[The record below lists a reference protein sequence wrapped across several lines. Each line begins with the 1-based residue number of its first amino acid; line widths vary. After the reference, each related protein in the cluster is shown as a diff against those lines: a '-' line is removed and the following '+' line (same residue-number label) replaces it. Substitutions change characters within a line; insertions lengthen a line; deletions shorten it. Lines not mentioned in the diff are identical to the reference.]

1 MTLTCR
7 DGKVIIRLKQ
17 NWNLCQLWFKIN
29 QFSGYGAILLP
40 PPRES
45 GVTQS
50 WSPDTQDLSVIIVIT
65 RPGAETTWSST
76 WRLSVSPGD
85 NRTFRQLRWP
95 RPSLFIRDRDLP
107 RGNSWQAKWSRRG
120 GQHSR
125 SDPEPPPCPP
135 SHPQT
140 AQDHRHPPA
149 HRACLA
155 ITTQRCSGIS
165 IGGSQMTIWWQTWS
179 GDPNSGDSFPEIR
192 STPRHLTY
200 SQQISCNSFFVD
212 KKYRTRKSV
221 GNNPFLHFSS
231 L

>member
-7 DGKVIIRLKQ
+7 DGKVIIRFNQ
-17 NWNLCQLWFKIN
+17 NWYLCQLKIKMY
-29 QFSGYGAILLP
+29 QFSGCGAILLP

-50 WSPDTQDLSVIIVIT
+50 WSLATRDSSVIIVIT

-76 WRLSVSPGD
+76 WRPSVSPGD
-85 NRTFRQLRWP
+85 SRTSRQLRW
-95 RPSLFIRDRDLP
+95 RRLSLFIRDRDLR
-107 RGNSWQAKWSRRG
+107 RGNSLQAKWSRRG
-120 GQHSR
+120 GQLSR
-125 SDPEPPPCPP
+125 SDPEPPRCHP

-140 AQDHRHPPA
+140 ARDPRHHHP

-179 GDPNSGDSFPEIR
+179 GDPNSEDSFPEIR

-212 KKYRTRKSV
+212 EKYRTRKSV